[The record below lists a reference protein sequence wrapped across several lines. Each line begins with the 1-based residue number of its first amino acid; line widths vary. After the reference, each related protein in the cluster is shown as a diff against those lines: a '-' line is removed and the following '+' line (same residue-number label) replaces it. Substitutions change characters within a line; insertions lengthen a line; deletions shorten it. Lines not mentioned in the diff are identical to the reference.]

1 MTRIETPLPMKV
13 IAPDAGRAWWWFG
26 QLAKV
31 KAGADETHGRY
42 TLVEILAPPHYATPL
57 HRHDREDE
65 AFWVLEGETT
75 FEVGGETVQGP
86 PGTYLVAPRG
96 IRHRLRAGASGA
108 RLLFS
113 VHARRLRAA
122 DRGDQRRSSAA
133 DDPAAGRHA
142 ARRRRR
148 DHPALR
154 HRDPRLTARSDCVTS

>member
-1 MTRIETPLPMKV
+1 MTHSETPLPMNV

-57 HRHDREDE
+57 HRHHREDE

-75 FEVGGETVQGP
+75 FEVGGEPVEGP

-96 IRHRLRAGASGA
+96 VQHRLHAGASGA
-108 RLLFS
+108 RLLFLFTPGGFERLIEATS
-113 VHARRLRAA
+113 VVAPEPTIPPPDVTPPDDVAAITRRYGTEIL
-122 DRGDQRRSSAA
+122 D
-133 DDPAAGRHA
+133 
-142 ARRRRR
+142 
-148 DHPALR
+148 
-154 HRDPRLTARSDCVTS
+154 